1 LANDVAAANFVDR
14 PFVESWR
21 SSHRE
26 RQLLATPMGNTVEA
40 NPKVADGK
48 KYGKRGRYSIETRV

>member
-14 PFVESWR
+14 PFAESWR

-48 KYGKRGRYSIETRV
+48 KYGRRGRYSLKTRV

>member
-1 LANDVAAANFVDR
+1 LANGVASANFVDR
-14 PFVESWR
+14 LFVGSWQ

-26 RQLLATPMGNTVEA
+26 QQRLATPMGNTVEG

-48 KYGKRGRYSIETRV
+48 KNGKWGR